1 MKTYTSTTN
10 RKGVIEY
17 TKRNEF
23 EYIPNHSKAV
33 LFVGMLLVLAIAVL
47 IMGVMN
53 VRAAS
58 DKRLHYAPNGCVP
71 YTYSMITT
79 SYASGMTHSPCNGS
93 QQAERD
99 NRDNEDT
106 AESTIEL
113 PVIEDTAAVEPVVT
127 EAPVVTPPAVDP
139 TEEPTIER
147 KQKCNNGEG
156 NGSEGCSPANS
167 DNANN
172 DENDTTPREDKS
184 TGSLGF
190 AGFIFVTFRI
200 GRGKK
205 DYFANVSSWHYTD
218 TGALWLYLWPTNED
232 GTNGNCGYVPNGKVI
247 STSVAEVKN
256 PFMPDET
263 LAVLKIW

>member
-1 MKTYTSTTN
+1 MKTYNSNTG
-10 RKGVIEY
+10 RKGAIEVSR
-17 TKRNEF
+17 RNEF
-23 EYIPNHSKAV
+23 EYTPNHSKSV
-33 LFVGMLLVLAIAVL
+33 LFFGLVIVLAVALLIAGITKVKADGNTPL
-47 IMGVMN
+47 DY
-53 VRAAS
+53 S
-58 DKRLHYAPNGCVP
+58 DVGCTP
-71 YTYSMITT
+71 YTRGMVTGHQ
-79 SYASGMTHSPCNGS
+79 AAAMTHSPCNESGRVEKNVKS
-93 QQAERD
+93 DEP
-99 NRDNEDT
+99 

-139 TEEPTIER
+139 TEEPTVER

>member
-10 RKGVIEY
+10 RKGAVEF

-33 LFVGMLLVLAIAVL
+33 LFVGMFVILAVVIL

-53 VRAAS
+53 VKASS

-106 AESTIEL
+106 AESTIES
-113 PVIEDTAAVEPVVT
+113 PIAPESVPAAT
-127 EAPVVTPPAVDP
+127 ESPVVTPPAVVTDVP
-139 TEEPTIER
+139 TVEPTIER
-147 KQKCNNGEG
+147 GNPGNDKPVGNAGEKCEKGMCENAAGNSGEHG
-156 NGSEGCSPANS
+156 KS
-167 DNANN
+167 DN
-172 DENDTTPREDKS
+172 D
-184 TGSLGF
+184 
-190 AGFIFVTFRI
+190 
-200 GRGKK
+200 
-205 DYFANVSSWHYTD
+205 
-218 TGALWLYLWPTNED
+218 
-232 GTNGNCGYVPNGKVI
+232 
-247 STSVAEVKN
+247 
-256 PFMPDET
+256 
-263 LAVLKIW
+263 

>member
-1 MKTYTSTTN
+1 MKTYNSTTN
-10 RKGVIEY
+10 RKGAVEY

-23 EYIPNHSKAV
+23 EYTPNHSKAV
-33 LFVGMLLVLAIAVL
+33 LFFGLVIVLAVALLIAGITKAKADGNTPL
-47 IMGVMN
+47 DY
-53 VRAAS
+53 S
-58 DKRLHYAPNGCVP
+58 DVGCKP
-71 YTYSMITT
+71 YTYGMVTGHQ
-79 SYASGMTHSPCNGS
+79 AAAMTHSPCNDSGRI
-93 QQAERD
+93 EKND
-99 NRDNEDT
+99 KEDT

>member
-1 MKTYTSTTN
+1 MGIQVLSRLYRKGINCFIPCKTDNRYTKGDYDMKTYTSTTN

-23 EYIPNHSKAV
+23 EYTPNHSKAV

-53 VRAAS
+53 VKAAS

-106 AESTIEL
+106 AESTIESVV
-113 PVIEDTAAVEPVVT
+113 PVLTVEPT
-127 EAPVVTPPAVDP
+127 EAPEIAPVATDAP
-139 TEEPTIER
+139 TVER
-147 KQKCNNGEG
+147 ENPGNDKPVGNAGEKCNKNMCENAAGNSGEHG
-156 NGSEGCSPANS
+156 KS
-167 DNANN
+167 DN
-172 DENDTTPREDKS
+172 D
-184 TGSLGF
+184 
-190 AGFIFVTFRI
+190 
-200 GRGKK
+200 
-205 DYFANVSSWHYTD
+205 
-218 TGALWLYLWPTNED
+218 
-232 GTNGNCGYVPNGKVI
+232 
-247 STSVAEVKN
+247 
-256 PFMPDET
+256 
-263 LAVLKIW
+263 